1 MNKKRIIWIEL
12 LRIFACIGV
21 IGIHAASQHFRDV
34 PVNTSVWAVT
44 NFYHGINR
52 FAVACFVMISGCLYL
67 DRKRTWNLKKLWMH
81 NILPIA
87 VAYVFWQVFYALY
100 RGLVNEGLKF
110 GSAYF
115 LKRFLVMISDSYF
128 HLWYLPMLIG
138 LLIITPMLWEIV
150 NSKNGKQWEEYMI
163 LLYLLFKLLPYTVKA
178 FPIPCREHVMNLL
191 NTVQPQI
198 VTGFVGYYIAGHYL
212 YQYGVSKKLE
222 KLIYILGI
230 LSIGAAILLCYIRA
244 QQTGT
249 DVQKF
254 YENYTI
260 AAFLWGISVFLFFK
274 NHVSKIKWNEKQ
286 EKRICFVGSCTFGI
300 FLIHVLVRSLLHKA
314 GIDSMMISNTFIAIP
329 IVIALIFTLS
339 FGAVVIIKKIPV
351 LKKWIV

>member
-1 MNKKRIIWIEL
+1 
-12 LRIFACIGV
+12 
-21 IGIHAASQHFRDV
+21 
-34 PVNTSVWAVT
+34 
-44 NFYHGINR
+44 
-52 FAVACFVMISGCLYL
+52 MISGGLYL
-67 DRKRTWNLKKLWMH
+67 DRKRTWNLKKLWTH
-81 NILPIA
+81 SILPIA
-87 VAYVFWQVFYALY
+87 VAYIFWQVFYALY
-100 RGLVNEGLKF
+100 RSLTDEGLKF
-110 GSAYF
+110 GSVAF
-115 LKRFLVMISDSYF
+115 FKRFLVMISDSYF

-163 LLYLLFKLLPYTVKA
+163 LLYLIFKILPYTVKV
-178 FPIPCREHVMNLL
+178 FPIPCKEHVMNVL
-191 NTVQPQI
+191 NTVQPQM

-230 LSIGAAILLCYIRA
+230 VSISMGILFCYIRS
-244 QQTGT
+244 QQKGT
-249 DVQKF
+249 DIQDF
-254 YENYTI
+254 YENYLLALLPGHFCT
-260 AAFLWGISVFLFFK
+260 FVFK
-274 NHVSKIKWNEKQ
+274 NYVSKIKWNDKQ

>member
-1 MNKKRIIWIEL
+1 MK
-12 LRIFACIGV
+12 
-21 IGIHAASQHFRDV
+21 
-34 PVNTSVWAVT
+34 
-44 NFYHGINR
+44 
-52 FAVACFVMISGCLYL
+52 
-67 DRKRTWNLKKLWMH
+67 
-81 NILPIA
+81 
-87 VAYVFWQVFYALY
+87 
-100 RGLVNEGLKF
+100 
-110 GSAYF
+110 
-115 LKRFLVMISDSYF
+115 
-128 HLWYLPMLIG
+128 
-138 LLIITPMLWEIV
+138 
-150 NSKNGKQWEEYMI
+150 
-163 LLYLLFKLLPYTVKA
+163 
-178 FPIPCREHVMNLL
+178 LL
-191 NTVQPQI
+191 NTVLPQM
-198 VTGFVGYYIAGHYL
+198 VTGVVGYYITGHYL

-230 LSIGAAILLCYIRA
+230 VSISMGILFCYIRS

-329 IVIALIFTLS
+329 IVIALIFMLS